1 MVLNKKILYVNGCSW
16 VEGDELKFKKKLR
29 FSHLLSDELNLKE
42 INLAICGSSNET
54 IIVNT
59 MKWIYK
65 NLKFLNETIFI
76 VGFTIESR
84 SKYDWEMYDII
95 LFQAFL
101 QSLGVEHIL
110 FFSFGK
116 SHKDLNINNF
126 TDKAF
131 YEVITQDK
139 NNLEKVFCENGHPN
153 EKGHRI
159 FADYLKGWID
169 DTE

>member
-42 INLAICGSSNET
+42 INLAICGCSNET

-65 NLKFLNETIFI
+65 NQKLLNETIFI